1 MASRTVGMRSTTHH
15 QWSSWTTLTL
25 VCFIF
30 LVLTGT
36 LFVYNSSLLE
46 SFAQF
51 GNQYG
56 VLLQHLSGLALGVM
70 SMTLA
75 WFLPARWMLKISPF
89 LYLIGLL
96 LLLAVF
102 VPGLGVSV
110 NGASR
115 WIQILGVRL
124 QPVEF
129 FKPSYLIFLAWLLQ
143 DGQRALTKLILTLFI
158 PTIIIL
164 LQPDLGSLLI
174 LIGGAVLTYILSGA
188 SLKKL
193 GILALAGL
201 PLLILAIVL
210 APYRL
215 ARLTTFFNPESDPL
229 GASFHIRQITL
240 ALGQGGWL
248 GKGIG
253 NSAQKFAYIPETSTD
268 SIFAIVGEE
277 VGFLGS
283 GLIIVVF
290 GLMLLGL
297 TQQAVKSSQ
306 KPAVRLAKL
315 GLVSWLGV
323 QIIFNLASV
332 VGLVPLT
339 GIPLPLFSYGRSAQ
353 VVVWWAV
360 GFILKQDKAK
370 S

>member
-1 MASRTVGMRSTTHH
+1 MV
-15 QWSSWTTLTL
+15 
-25 VCFIF
+25 
-30 LVLTGT
+30 GT
-36 LFVYNSSLLE
+36 LFVYNSSLVE
-46 SFAQF
+46 SFWLF

-56 VLLQHLSGLALGVM
+56 VLLQHLSGLGLGAIGLI
-70 SMTLA
+70 LA
-75 WFLPARWMLKISPF
+75 WLLPTRWLIKVSPLLYFL
-89 LYLIGLL
+89 GLV

-102 VPGLGVSV
+102 IPGIGVSV

-129 FKPSYLIFLAWLLQ
+129 FKPACLIFLAWLMQ
-143 DGQRALTKLILTLFI
+143 DGQRSLTKLIITLVL
-158 PTIIIL
+158 PAIIIL

-174 LIGGAVLTYILSGA
+174 LIGAGIITYILSGA
-188 SLKKL
+188 PIRQL
-193 GILALAGL
+193 GFLGLVGL
-201 PLLILAIVL
+201 PLLLIAIVI

-215 ARLTTFFNPESDPL
+215 SRLTTFFNPDSDPL

-240 ALGQGGWL
+240 ALGQGGWV

-253 NSAQKFAYIPETSTD
+253 NSSQKFAYIPETSTD

-277 VGFLGS
+277 VGFVGS
-283 GLIIVVF
+283 GLIIIVF
-290 GLMLLGL
+290 GLMILGL
-297 TQQAVKSSQ
+297 TKQAIKSSSHKTLQ
-306 KPAVRLAKL
+306 LVKL
-315 GLVSWLGV
+315 SLVGWIGLQVV
-323 QIIFNLASV
+323 FNLASV

-353 VVVWWAV
+353 VVIWWAI
-360 GFILKQDKAK
+360 GFILKQDKTQ